1 MPQDEDEAVDARSED
16 GGEMETF
23 KMPLSDE
30 NVALGRLGRIYK
42 AMDRKTG
49 RVLAVE
55 CIDVVDGSDEAGEE
69 SSPAEF
75 AQQVLAAELG
85 RYVQAIRGDKT
96 HHVFCYD
103 SVSCGPSRVYL
114 RSSSSVVRSLAAL
127 QQDFGRFH
135 PLAVKQYI
143 YQIVH
148 GLRVLHDCG
157 ISCGGVSLSL
167 SSLFMCGGNIV
178 KIAAWFPSAQAVRT
192 FQTRNILVD
201 SQFCRSSLNLPLE
214 IDEMA
219 QDVRSVAYV
228 MVEMLTGLRARGSL
242 MEKWNMLTKVAADS
256 LEYQVVRSLME
267 LKSLEEILGHQY
279 FSSVRRA
286 DSTVIQTS
294 AQATQEHRHIIGM
307 LTEQE
312 LTKCQAMKRQYLQQ
326 VRAWQA
332 QFEKKYRRKSN
343 PADRPAGIV
352 RLQGRCLALNERM
365 QELNDRLAAV
375 HGSIYRLI
383 ADKEALAIDATSP
396 RIPAGKEDNLDKPK
410 NPEGLT
416 TTSSTESDVTRSDSF
431 DRGGGKR
438 SPAQKA
444 FLNRFGSQ

>member
-127 QQDFGRFH
+127 QQDFGLFH

-157 ISCGGVSLSL
+157 ISCGGLSL

-256 LEYQVVRSLME
+256 LEYQVTAR
-267 LKSLEEILGHQY
+267 
-279 FSSVRRA
+279 
-286 DSTVIQTS
+286 
-294 AQATQEHRHIIGM
+294 
-307 LTEQE
+307 
-312 LTKCQAMKRQYLQQ
+312 
-326 VRAWQA
+326 
-332 QFEKKYRRKSN
+332 
-343 PADRPAGIV
+343 
-352 RLQGRCLALNERM
+352 
-365 QELNDRLAAV
+365 
-375 HGSIYRLI
+375 
-383 ADKEALAIDATSP
+383 
-396 RIPAGKEDNLDKPK
+396 
-410 NPEGLT
+410 
-416 TTSSTESDVTRSDSF
+416 
-431 DRGGGKR
+431 
-438 SPAQKA
+438 
-444 FLNRFGSQ
+444 